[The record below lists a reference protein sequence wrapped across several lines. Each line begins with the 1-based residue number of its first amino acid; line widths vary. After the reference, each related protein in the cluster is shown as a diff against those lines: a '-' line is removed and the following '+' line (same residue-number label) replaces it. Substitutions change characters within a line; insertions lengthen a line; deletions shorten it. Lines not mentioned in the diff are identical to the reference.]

1 MEEWCEM
8 CEKMPMIDYNLFVQ
22 RSDAVSVFEILMY
35 GPWKKE
41 RNNGGGNEREG
52 GGRWTW
58 KY

>member
-52 GGRWTW
+52 GGRWT
-58 KY
+58 